1 MNYREK
7 SAAAALVATLLGLGV
22 YLVLVRGATHPLAIV
37 PAVIGMAVLMT
48 VILIIAHIVMAALRQ
63 TDSGDERD
71 TAIVLRASHNAYL
84 VLAIGAWGII
94 GLALTGASLLMI
106 ANAAMIGFTLSEI
119 VRYGSRLF
127 YYRRGI

>member
-22 YLVLVRGATHPLAIV
+22 YLALVRGAAHPLAIV
-37 PAVIGMAVLMT
+37 PAVIGMAVLMI
-48 VILIIAHIVMAALRQ
+48 VVLVAAHILMAALRQ

-71 TAIVLRASHNAYL
+71 MAIILRASHNAYL
-84 VLAIGAWGII
+84 VLAVGAWGII
-94 GLALTGASLLMI
+94 GLALLGASLLTI

-119 VRYGSRLF
+119 VRYGSQLF
-127 YYRRGI
+127 YYRRGM